1 MNDMT
6 EILKNQRQILKYI
19 KEEGKKYNI
28 DTKSMVISN
37 THDYKENNKNCNNC
51 DFVHRYLYPTC
62 MIKEGILKIRFP
74 KTKAKYCK
82 YYTTTNEDI

>member
-1 MNDMT
+1 MSMSKKWT
-6 EILKNQRQILKYI
+6 F
-19 KEEGKKYNI
+19 EEARR
-28 DTKSMVISN
+28 
-37 THDYKENNKNCNNC
+37 DYKENNKNCNNC